1 MAFTDPTVTIF
12 NAEVQPL
19 LTVTILV
26 GITERPNMVMLGTM
40 TARSGE
46 TICIIDESATVGEE
60 IVFTPQL
67 VRWSVYCCIIT
78 CLQLQEEEEE
88 DGRKGGR
95 GGGRGRD
102 QE

>member
-1 MAFTDPTVTIF
+1 
-12 NAEVQPL
+12 
-19 LTVTILV
+19 
-26 GITERPNMVMLGTM
+26 MVMLGTM

-46 TICIIDESATVGEE
+46 TICIIDESATVGKE

-67 VRWSVYCCIIT
+67 VRWSVYCCIIFIIT